1 VTTDLLLA
9 GGRVVTPRGVL
20 DRASVL
26 VRDGVIR
33 AVLPA
38 GDTGLVAAG
47 QVPAGQ
53 DAARGASAS
62 GVPVTDAGSDVGM
75 PVTDAGSD
83 VGMPVTDAGSDAGMP
98 VTATELAAAERID
111 LAGRYLLPGFV
122 DLHVHGG
129 AGVSFDDGTEA
140 IAAAVAAHRTRG
152 TTRTMLSLITASPVD
167 MTASIRAAAV
177 AAASDRSVLG
187 IHLEGPFLAENRR
200 GAHDPAKLLDPDP
213 AVLEEFLVAGDGR
226 IRVVTLAPERPGG
239 LDLVRRLVSAGVHA
253 AVGHSDAGY
262 DAAAAAFDAGA
273 DLVTHA
279 FNGMRP
285 LHHRD
290 PGIVAAAMDAGAVLE
305 AINDGV
311 HLHDATVR
319 LLHAIAPGRLVLV
332 TDAMAAACAAD
343 GAYRLGSMDVTVTDG
358 VARLTG
364 QDAIAG
370 STLTMDVALR
380 RAVHD
385 VGLDLVLAAN
395 AASLVPA
402 RLLGVDDR
410 FGSITPGRAADLVVA
425 GDDLAVH
432 AVLADGHWVDDRRP

>member
-1 VTTDLLLA
+1 VTGELLLT
-9 GGRVVTPRGVL
+9 GGRVVTPHGVL
-20 DRASVL
+20 DGGSVL
-26 VRDGVIR
+26 VRDGLIR

-38 GDTGLVAAG
+38 GAG
-47 QVPAGQ
+47 ASQPGPAG
-53 DAARGASAS
+53 GS
-62 GVPVTDAGSDVGM
+62 VTDAGGHPGGS
-75 PVTDAGSD
+75 VTDAGD
-83 VGMPVTDAGSDAGMP
+83 E
-98 VTATELAAAERID
+98 TERVD

-122 DLHVHGG
+122 DLHVHGAAG
-129 AGVSFDDGTEA
+129 AAFDDGAEA
-140 IAAAVAAHRTRG
+140 IATAVAAHRARG
-152 TTRTMLSLITASPVD
+152 TTRTLLSLITASPAD
-167 MTASIRAAAV
+167 MTVAIRAAAA
-177 AAASDRSVLG
+177 AAASDPSVLG

-213 AVLEEFLVAGDGR
+213 AVLERFLEAGDGR

-239 LDLVRRLVSAGVHA
+239 LDLVRRLVAAGVHA

-262 DAAAAAFDAGA
+262 DAAAAAFAAGA

-319 LLHAIAPGRLVLV
+319 LLHAVAPDRLALV

-370 STLTMDVALR
+370 STLTMDVAVR

-385 VGLDLVLAAN
+385 VGLDLVQAAN

-410 FGSITPGRAADLVVA
+410 FGCIADGRAADLVVA
-425 GDDLAVH
+425 GDDLAVQ
-432 AVLADGHWVDDRRP
+432 AVMVAGRWVQGRP

>member
-1 VTTDLLLA
+1 MLLTGA
-9 GGRVVTPRGVL
+9 QVVTPHRVL

-26 VRDGVIR
+26 VRDGAIR
-33 AVLPA
+33 AILP
-38 GDTGLVAAG
+38 GDDT
-47 QVPAGQ
+47 
-53 DAARGASAS
+53 
-62 GVPVTDAGSDVGM
+62 GM
-75 PVTDAGSD
+75 PVTGAAPD
-83 VGMPVTDAGSDAGMP
+83 PGMP
-98 VTATELAAAERID
+98 VTAAELAAAERVD

-122 DLHVHGG
+122 DLHVHGAAG
-129 AGVSFDDGTEA
+129 ASFDDGAAA
-140 IAAAVAAHRTRG
+140 IATAVAAHRARG
-152 TTRTMLSLITASPVD
+152 TTRTMLSLITASPAD
-167 MTASIRAAAV
+167 MTTSIRAAA
-177 AAASDRSVLG
+177 AAAADDPSVLG
-187 IHLEGPFLAENRR
+187 VHLEGPFLAENRR

-213 AVLEEFLVAGDGR
+213 AILEEFLAAGDGR

-239 LDLVRRLVSAGVHA
+239 LDLVRRLVAAGVHA

-262 DAAAAAFDAGA
+262 DAAAVAFDAGA

-319 LLHAIAPGRLVLV
+319 LLQAIAPDRLALV

-343 GAYRLGSMDVTVTDG
+343 GAYRLGSMDVTVIDG

-410 FGSITPGRAADLVVA
+410 FGSIAPGRAADLVVA
-425 GDDLAVH
+425 DDDLAVQ
-432 AVLADGHWVDDRRP
+432 AVMVAGRWVMGRRP